1 MLDEIK
7 NKLRYFNALQ
17 KLIAINVIVY
27 LLVNI
32 GNVLFRLFNFPEDFI
47 SGMVA
52 DWVAVPSALPTLITR
67 PWTIITYAF
76 YHERF
81 LHILFNMLW
90 LYFMGQLFVE
100 YLGEKKLTALYF
112 LGGISGALLFILFYN
127 IFPLFNAEVNFS
139 VALGASA
146 SVLAITVAIAT
157 LLPDYTVSLFVP
169 GFTVKL
175 KYIAIVLFLIDL
187 LSIAGSNAGGSIAH
201 IGGAIFGFVFIKQ
214 LQKGKD
220 ISAGTQHLIARISS
234 VFSKQP
240 VIRVVHRKSASD
252 ATYHETKQASQETID
267 RILDKISKSGYQS
280 LSNDEKDILFKA
292 SKNQK

>member
-1 MLDEIK
+1 MVTDFK
-7 NKLRYFNALQ
+7 SKFSNFNAVQRL
-17 KLIAINVIVY
+17 LTVNIIIY

-32 GNVLFRLFNFPEDFI
+32 GNVLFRLFNYPQDFI
-47 SGMVA
+47 TDGVS
-52 DWVAVPSALPTLITR
+52 DWVAVPSSLKTLITR

-81 LHILFNMLW
+81 FHILFNMLW

-100 YLGEKKLTALYF
+100 YLGEKKIVAVYF
-112 LGGISGALLFILFYN
+112 LGGIAGALLFIIFYN

-139 VALGASA
+139 IALGASA

-157 LLPDYTVSLFVP
+157 LLPDYTVSLFLP
-169 GFTVKL
+169 GFVVKL

-214 LQKGKD
+214 MQKGND
-220 ISAGTQHLIARISS
+220 LSAGTQKLLAKIASL
-234 VFSKQP
+234 FSKPQN
-240 VIRVVHRKSASD
+240 IRVVHRKGKSDSA
-252 ATYHETKQASQETID
+252 YHESRAANQEAID

-280 LSNDEKDILFKA
+280 LSNDEKETLFKA

>member
-1 MLDEIK
+1 MLNDVK
-7 NKLRYFNALQ
+7 SKLRYFTLLQ
-17 KLIAINVIVY
+17 KLIAVNVVVY

-32 GNVLFRLFNFPEDFI
+32 GNVILRLFNFPEDFI
-47 SGMVA
+47 SDAVA
-52 DWVAVPSALPTLITR
+52 DWVAVPSSLPVLITR

-100 YLGEKKLTALYF
+100 YLGEKKLIAIYF
-112 LGGISGALLFILFYN
+112 LGGIAGAVLFILFYN
-127 IFPLFNAEVNFS
+127 VFPLFNADVNFS
-139 VALGASA
+139 IALGASA
-146 SVLAITVAIAT
+146 SVLAITIAIAT
-157 LLPDYTVSLFVP
+157 LLPEYTVALFVP

-175 KYIAIVLFLIDL
+175 KYIAVVLFLIDL

-201 IGGAIFGFVFIKQ
+201 IGGAVFGFIFIKR

-220 ISAGTQHLIARISS
+220 ISAGTQRFISWVIS
-234 VFSKQP
+234 LFSKQP
-240 VIRVVHRKSASD
+240 AIRVVHRKSTSD
-252 ATYHETKQASQETID
+252 ASYQESKHANQETID

-292 SKNQK
+292 SKNQN